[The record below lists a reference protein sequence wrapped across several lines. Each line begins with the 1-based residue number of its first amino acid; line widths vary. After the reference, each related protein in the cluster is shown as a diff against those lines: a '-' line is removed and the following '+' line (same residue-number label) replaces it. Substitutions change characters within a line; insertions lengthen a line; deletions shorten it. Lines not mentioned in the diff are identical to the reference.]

1 MRRSILLAFTM
12 LAAGCQQQPSGN
24 KAAGATDTA
33 VIESAIRAQEAQWAA
48 DYAARNAD
56 AIVAHYAADG
66 ALAAPG
72 APVAIG
78 PDAIRAADREMLA
91 DPNFQLQFGA
101 DRILVAASG
110 DLASSRGHFTLRV
123 TDPASRQPVTM
134 TGTYVTVWQKQSDG
148 SWKAAEDI
156 ITPGPAAAAPPA
168 VH

>member
-1 MRRSILLAFTM
+1 MRRSILLAATL
-12 LAAGCQQQPSGN
+12 LAAGCQQARPGN
-24 KAAGATDTA
+24 TAAPADTA
-33 VIESAIRAQEAQWAA
+33 AIADTIRAQETQWAA

-56 AIVAHYAADG
+56 AIVAHYAPDG
-66 ALAAPG
+66 ALASPG
-72 APVAIG
+72 AALAVG
-78 PDAIRAADREMLA
+78 PEAIRAADREMLA

-134 TGTYVTVWQKQSDG
+134 TGTYLTVWQKQADG

-156 ITPGPAAAAPPA
+156 ITPGPAPAAPPA